1 MRLGKILVASLLV
14 FSSIFASEFINY
26 DAFSKKLKEEAKQS
40 GMMASTQEVKDA
52 LNAKDWAVVDV
63 RTMEEWSGAAI
74 KGSFRVGREAPEKAL
89 ENIVLDDD
97 NKFIK
102 NNLIVVCNTASR
114 AAIEAQAFKQMGFKT
129 VKIYDGMKAKNAAEI
144 FDQMINEG
152 KIEDVFDIILRLRES
167 NVTQILKF
175 LTVTN
180 ASRLTQK
187 LEKYNLDKD
196 KKD

>member
-129 VKIYDGMKAKNAAEI
+129 VKIYEINRWIDECNPVVTKYTAGEHKEGTKTKFGNYYAEHC
-144 FDQMINEG
+144 
-152 KIEDVFDIILRLRES
+152 
-167 NVTQILKF
+167 
-175 LTVTN
+175 
-180 ASRLTQK
+180 
-187 LEKYNLDKD
+187 
-196 KKD
+196 KK